1 MNVSI
6 EAAIRTIIADE
17 VAAAERRIRE
27 SLNIQSDV
35 TLTFQEACD
44 YLGMSDYTLRN
55 LCRTKK
61 VPYRTVGADG
71 SRNPRYLFSSGSL
84 DKWIKDREA
93 ENYAGGATS

>member
-6 EAAIRTIIADE
+6 EAAIRAIIVEE

-27 SLNIQSDV
+27 SLNVQSDV

-61 VPYRTVGADG
+61 VPYRTVGSDG
-71 SRNPRYLFSSGSL
+71 SRNPRYLFSSSSL

-93 ENYAGGATS
+93 ENYAGAAK